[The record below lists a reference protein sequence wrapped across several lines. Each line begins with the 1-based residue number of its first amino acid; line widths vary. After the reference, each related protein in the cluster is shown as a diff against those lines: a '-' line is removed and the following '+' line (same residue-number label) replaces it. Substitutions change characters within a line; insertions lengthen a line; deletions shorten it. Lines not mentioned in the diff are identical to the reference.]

1 MEHQD
6 TRLTSMR
13 PRLKELNDNPYINH
27 TGVFRN
33 GKMNYIFLSVIRIIP
48 LEDSEKVTTFAPKY
62 VQLKK

>member
-1 MEHQD
+1 MKVRNRSIKQVIIAKD
-6 TRLTSMR
+6 
-13 PRLKELNDNPYINH
+13 YINH